1 MTFTHLPIRDL
12 PELNQIEIDGVRY
25 YETPD
30 GTFISIT
37 SLLKNYTPEGI
48 LAWRESVGHE
58 VADRVMDNAKDRGD
72 KVHKI
77 IEACLS
83 NQPENDL
90 VGNYGTLAAGMF
102 RLMIPALD
110 KIDQIRGLEK
120 AVYSKQLGIAGRI
133 DCVAEYDGVLS
144 IIDFKTAS
152 RKRDKINENYLIQAT
167 FYSIAW
173 EERTGEKIDQIVILT
188 VTEDGILD
196 VHKDDQSKYIE
207 RLEKMIAEHK
217 NG

>member
-1 MTFTHLPIRDL
+1 M
-12 PELNQIEIDGVRY
+12 
-25 YETPD
+25 
-30 GTFISIT
+30 
-37 SLLKNYTPEGI
+37 KNYTPKGI
-48 LAWRESVGHE
+48 LAWRESVGRE
-58 VADRVMDNAKDRGD
+58 VADRVMENAKDRGD

-90 VGNYGTLAAGMF
+90 VGNYGALAAGMF

-110 KIDQIRGLEK
+110 KIDCIRGLEK
-120 AVYSKQLGIAGRI
+120 AVYSKRLGIAGRI

-152 RKRDKINENYLIQAT
+152 RKRDEINENYLIQAT

-173 EERTGEKIDQIVILT
+173 EELTGEKIDQIVILT
-188 VTEDGILD
+188 VTEAGEHY
-196 VHKDDQSKYIE
+196 VHKDDKSKYIE

-217 NG
+217 ND